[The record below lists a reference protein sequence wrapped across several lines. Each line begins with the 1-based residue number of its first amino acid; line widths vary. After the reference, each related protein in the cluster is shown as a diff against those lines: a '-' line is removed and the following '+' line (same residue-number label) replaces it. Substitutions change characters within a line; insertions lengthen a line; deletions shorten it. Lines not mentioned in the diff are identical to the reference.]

1 MRMDNIFATT
11 KVRISLEVRFELKSD
26 CPRKLV
32 RLLCFVFH
40 LRNFVF
46 ERRLSIISQLGFIE
60 FNVNELNEIGRR
72 LTQCMRGKSIY
83 ESAS

>member
-11 KVRISLEVRFELKSD
+11 KVRISLEVRVELKSD
-26 CPRKLV
+26 CARKLV

-46 ERRLSIISQLGFIE
+46 ERKPSIISQLGFI
-60 FNVNELNEIGRR
+60 ELNEIGRR
-72 LTQCMRGKSIY
+72 LTQCMREKSIY
-83 ESAS
+83 EAAS

>member
-11 KVRISLEVRFELKSD
+11 KVRISLEVRIELK
-26 CPRKLV
+26 V
-32 RLLCFVFH
+32 RLPTKARGLLCLVFH

-72 LTQCMRGKSIY
+72 LTQCMREKLIY